1 MVKILQNLSDKHTLY
16 DTVIVSAN
24 DALVNLYLKK
34 QINFIDIQKK
44 LFQLIKSKKFL
55 KYKKIYPTKIKDILD
70 LNKYVRLKILENV
83 YKSTAI

>member
-44 LFQLIKSKKFL
+44 LFQLIKSKKF
-55 KYKKIYPTKIKDILD
+55 
-70 LNKYVRLKILENV
+70 
-83 YKSTAI
+83 